1 MAEKLIMVQESAWW
15 EMQEALWDLLHHE
28 ITHIGP
34 YIGQKIAAAR
44 AALAKSE
51 VAVVHDSEW
60 GVRDPGGNMSHNL
73 TNEELISLGRIH
85 KSPLVQE
92 LTSRLA
98 DSIDL
103 VSHLEESL
111 EQERAGDNECLMC
124 EDLNKQIEELQET
137 IKKLQ
142 KLSKETHKLDEL
154 I

>member
-1 MAEKLIMVQESAWW
+1 MPDRVIMVQESAWW
-15 EMQEALWDLLHHE
+15 EMREALWDLLHHE

-34 YIGQKIAAAR
+34 YVGQKIAAAR

-51 VAVVHDSEW
+51 VAVEHGSGW
-60 GVRDPGGNMSHNL
+60 GVGDPGGNMSHNL

-92 LTSRLA
+92 LTTRLA

-103 VSHLEESL
+103 VTRLEESL

-142 KLSKETHKLDEL
+142 RMYKETHKLDEL